1 MSVTLYELTGNYN
14 ALYGKLSSGE
24 ELTEEEFDALMK
36 LDGDIKEKL
45 EGYGRIINE
54 LESDSERLD
63 AEIKRLQN
71 RKKSIDNGLS
81 RIYTRLEN
89 TMILHGM
96 ASEPIKTERFTFK
109 FRKSSAV
116 EVSDK
121 FIEWAREYHRDDLL
135 NYAMPKPNLTAIK
148 EALEKGQEIPAF
160 IKDKKTLK
168 VG

>member
-1 MSVTLYELTGNYN
+1 MSITLYELTGNYN

-45 EGYGRIINE
+45 EAYGRVINE
-54 LESDSERLD
+54 LESDSDRLD
-63 AEIKRLQN
+63 SEIKRLQN

-96 ASEPIKTERFTFK
+96 ADSPIKTEHFTFK

-116 EVSDK
+116 EVNEN
-121 FIEWAREYHRDDLL
+121 FIEWCKEYKRDDLL
-135 NYAMPKPNLTAIK
+135 NVTAVPNKTAIK
-148 EALEKGQEIPAF
+148 EALENGEEIPAWVRE
-160 IKDKKTLK
+160 KRKLRM
-168 VG
+168 G